1 MDASLVVFHDGMGDG
16 KTNAG
21 TTGGRVSG
29 RIASVKASNKMSCE
43 PFSMP
48 SHSLKMV
55 KQRCFP
61 RLLSVSVI
69 MESGIEYL
77 IALSKSRQKS

>member
-29 RIASVKASNKMSCE
+29 RIASVKAFK
-43 PFSMP
+43 
-48 SHSLKMV
+48 
-55 KQRCFP
+55 
-61 RLLSVSVI
+61 
-69 MESGIEYL
+69 
-77 IALSKSRQKS
+77 